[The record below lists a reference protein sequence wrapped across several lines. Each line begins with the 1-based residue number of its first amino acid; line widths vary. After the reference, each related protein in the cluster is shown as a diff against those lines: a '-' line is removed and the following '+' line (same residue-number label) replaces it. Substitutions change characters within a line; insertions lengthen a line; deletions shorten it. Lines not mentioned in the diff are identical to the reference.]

1 MEQLVKVISVLMFF
15 YVATSYA
22 QDTIHWD
29 KQRPLAW
36 EDFRGTPEDNAIESA
51 QAATGVA
58 LAFQYREDLENNTW
72 EYKYEAHSFFLTD
85 LSWYKKQD
93 INYYL
98 LEHEQTHFNISEFY
112 ARKLR
117 YELSKLMAS
126 ESVGDDAERI
136 YNKIQ
141 KEHKTLQNKYD
152 RETKHSLHIDR
163 ELEWQKQ
170 IQDSLKQYNDWK

>member
-1 MEQLVKVISVLMFF
+1 MELLVKFICAFLFVFAAS
-15 YVATSYA
+15 SYA

-36 EDFRGTPEDNAIESA
+36 EDFRGAPKQNAIESA

-58 LAFQYREDLENNTW
+58 LAFQFRQDLEDNSW
-72 EYKYEAHSFFLTD
+72 EYKYEVHSFFLTE
-85 LSWYKKQD
+85 LSWYKKSD
-93 INYYL
+93 KNYYL
-98 LEHEQTHFNISEFY
+98 LEHEQTHFNISELS

-117 YELSKLMAS
+117 KELSKLIPS

-136 YNKIQ
+136 YNTIQ
-141 KEHKTLQNKYD
+141 KQHRALQNKYD
-152 RETKHSLHIDR
+152 RETKHSLNIDR

-170 IQDSLKQYNDWK
+170 IQDSLKQYYDWK

>member
-1 MEQLVKVISVLMFF
+1 MEQLVKVICVFLVF
-15 YVATSYA
+15 YVAPSYA
-22 QDTIHWD
+22 QDTIHWN

-36 EDFRGTPEDNAIESA
+36 EDFRGAPKQNAIESA

-58 LAFQYREDLENNTW
+58 LAFQYREDFENNTW
-72 EYKYEAHSFFLTD
+72 EYKYEVHSFFLTD
-85 LSWYKKQD
+85 LSWYKRADK
-93 INYYL
+93 NYYL
-98 LEHEQTHFNISEFY
+98 LEHEQTHFNISELF

-117 YELSKLMAS
+117 KELSELIPS

-136 YNKIQ
+136 YNTIQ

-152 RETKHSLHIDR
+152 IETKHSLNIDR

-170 IQDSLKQYNDWK
+170 IQDSLKQYNDWR